1 MERRRYDVVVVGGG
15 PAGCMAARYAAKA
28 GVSTLLLEEHASIG
42 EPVHCAGLLSTR
54 ALAEGELENPEW
66 CVSREIKGA
75 VIYSP
80 SHQLLLESPTQRA
93 YAVRRDRFDQ
103 ALANAAVKAGAE
115 LMLKCTVKM
124 VQIGD
129 AGCMLTV
136 ATETPKVTREITAR
150 VVIGADGVRST
161 VARSAGLRTTQRYL
175 HCGQIEGDYEAESNY
190 AEIFVGKGVAPGFF
204 AWAIPLDTRRRARI
218 GLCIDRQCASQT
230 NPLAFLKRNLA
241 EHRVLARKFGGAV
254 FLRSAGTIPLPMDG
268 GKRKKTLHVAHGS
281 GILLVGDAA
290 AQIKPI
296 TGGGVYYG
304 LRCGKL
310 AGAQAAQACLT
321 GDMTVLHDYERR
333 WRAELGREIAF
344 GLMVHRLRCVMNDR
358 DYDTLIRTIS
368 ESELVERIAAKGD
381 MDYPSLALRGL
392 IRNPQL
398 LPLMARSIVK
408 YLYTRWSKVN

>member
-1 MERRRYDVVVVGGG
+1 MERRTYDVVVVGGG

-54 ALAEGELENPEW
+54 ALAASELQRPER

-80 SHQLLLESPTQRA
+80 AHELLLESPTQRA
-93 YAVRRDRFDQ
+93 FAVRRDLFDQ
-103 ALANAAVKAGAE
+103 ELANAAVKAGAE
-115 LMLKCTVKM
+115 FMLRRNVKTVRT
-124 VQIGD
+124 GD
-129 AGCMLTV
+129 AGCALTV
-136 ATETPKVTREITAR
+136 ATETPNATQEITAR

-175 HCGQIEGDYEAESNY
+175 SCAQLEGDYEAESDY
-190 AEIFVGKGVAPGFF
+190 AEIFVGKDVAPGFF
-204 AWAIPLDTRRRARI
+204 AWAIPLGTRRRARI
-218 GLCIDRQCASQT
+218 GLCIDRRCSSQT
-230 NPLAFLKRNLA
+230 SPLSFLKRNLA
-241 EHRVLARKFGGAV
+241 EHRVLAQKFGGEV
-254 FLRSAGTIPLPMDG
+254 FHRSAGAIPLPMNG
-268 GKRKKTLHVAHGS
+268 GMRKKTTHVAHSS
-281 GILLVGDAA
+281 GVLLVGDAA

-310 AGAQAAQACLT
+310 AGEQAAQACLT

-333 WRAELGREIAF
+333 WRYEIGREIAF
-344 GLMVHRLRCVMNDR
+344 GLMVHRLRCAMNDT

-368 ESELVERIAAKGD
+368 ESELVERIYAKGD

-398 LPLMARSIVK
+398 LPLLARSLVK
-408 YLYTRWSKVN
+408 YLYTR